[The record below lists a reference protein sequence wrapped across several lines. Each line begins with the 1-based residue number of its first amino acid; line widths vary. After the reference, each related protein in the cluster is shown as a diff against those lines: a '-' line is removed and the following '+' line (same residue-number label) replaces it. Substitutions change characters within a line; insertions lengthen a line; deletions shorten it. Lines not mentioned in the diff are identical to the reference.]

1 MKNIISSTLI
11 LSLLTFTALCRSDSL
26 LVAVSSNFHTPMKL
40 ISEEFEKRTNYKI
53 ILSSGSTKKQF
64 TQIVNGTP
72 FNFFIAADTET
83 IEEVRKIE
91 VNRQKF
97 IFSVHRPTRGVL
109 PSGRYRCKTTTHGFK
124 RSKNCNRK
132 SIFISLWKGFKGII
146 KELENMELS
155 KNNIVSGINIEQAYQ
170 FIKTGNVEIG
180 IIAKSQFMRIKNQS
194 DHSYWIPPQTYIL
207 Q

>member
-1 MKNIISSTLI
+1 MNIPIKNIISSTLI

-64 TQIVNGTP
+64 TQIVNGAP

-83 IEEVRKIE
+83 IERLEKLKLTVRNSSFQYARGQL
-91 VNRQKF
+91 VV
-97 IFSVHRPTRGVL
+97 FSLRK
-109 PSGRYRCKTTTHGFK
+109 YRCKTTTHGFK

-132 SIFISLWKGFKGII
+132 SIFISL
-146 KELENMELS
+146 ME
-155 KNNIVSGINIEQAYQ
+155 
-170 FIKTGNVEIG
+170 
-180 IIAKSQFMRIKNQS
+180 R
-194 DHSYWIPPQTYIL
+194 L
-207 Q
+207 QRNY

>member
-1 MKNIISSTLI
+1 MNIPIKNIISSTLI
-11 LSLLTFTALCRSDSL
+11 LSLLTFTAFCRSDSL

-64 TQIVNGTP
+64 TQIVNGAP

-91 VNRQKF
+91 VNSQKF
-97 IFSVHRPTRGVL
+97 IFSVRKGPPRGVL

-146 KELENMELS
+146 KELEDMELS
-155 KNNIVSGINIEQAYQ
+155 KKIILFQVS
-170 FIKTGNVEIG
+170 T
-180 IIAKSQFMRIKNQS
+180 
-194 DHSYWIPPQTYIL
+194 
-207 Q
+207 